1 MAQPRRSPAA
11 EVDAAMV
18 TAAATSGAGVD
29 MGDKEQSVDGERMQ
43 RIWSLCFIGRRSTN
57 VDEIEAQFTAIMAA
71 IG

>member
-1 MAQPRRSPAA
+1 MTEEIDDDGWSSAMATA
-11 EVDAAMV
+11 VGICGTGV
-18 TAAATSGAGVD
+18 T
-29 MGDKEQSVDGERMQ
+29 MKHRERSVDGERMQ